1 MQEVELSTL
10 DLRYERYRMR
20 NPALEGRLLD
30 SIRQRG
36 IEEPLEGVDSA
47 QARILLNGFKRV
59 RCARRLG
66 IETVPYLCL
75 SQDEAAGILALLRG
89 SNERSLSILEQAGF
103 VDQLRERHHMNV
115 AEIAQELSR
124 SKGWVI
130 MRLGLISDMTPAVR
144 QRLMDGSFPVYAYMY
159 TVLRF
164 MRMNALKSPE
174 VEPFVL
180 AVSGHRLSV
189 REIEQLAHGYF
200 RGPESFRQQL
210 QSGQIAASLDR
221 IRTICEQAD
230 GCSGF
235 ERGLLNDLEIAHKF
249 IRRLIGKSHD
259 RRARS
264 RAFFAEAN
272 LLTAALLS
280 LHRPFVETVR
290 HLHDRSGQA

>member
-30 SIRQRG
+30 SMRQRG

-47 QARILLNGFKRV
+47 QGRILLNGFKRV
-59 RCARRLG
+59 RCARKLG

-75 SQDEAAGILALLRG
+75 SQDEAGGILALLRG

-103 VDQLRERHHMNV
+103 VDRLKEHHHMNV

-124 SKGWVI
+124 SKAWVI
-130 MRLGLISDMTPAVR
+130 MRLGLIREMTAAVR

-164 MRMNALKSPE
+164 MRMNALKSLE

-180 AVSGHRLSV
+180 AVSGHNLSV

-200 RGPESFRQQL
+200 RGPESFRE
-210 QSGQIAASLDR
+210 QIRGGHLALSLDR
-221 IRTICEQAD
+221 IRKISEQAD
-230 GCSGF
+230 GCSSF
-235 ERGLLNDLEIAHKF
+235 ERGLLNDLELGHKSM
-249 IRRLIGKSHD
+249 RRIIGKSHD

-272 LLTAALLS
+272 LLTATLLS

-290 HLHDRSGQA
+290 KLHDRSGQA